1 MTFTGIFQDGR
12 LIVAINKH
20 DVRLSQE
27 SLRHSR
33 NLRSQSRHPQVS
45 VANSIR
51 TLQQSALDFIA
62 KTVECHPPP
71 HVEIVPVSAQ
81 WGEMA
86 LWLHAKPDNEY
97 EKKQARRII
106 EDYPDSQPQ
115 GQGGAGMG
123 PQEMSGTLER
133 MSRLLTLED
142 K

>member
-1 MTFTGIFQDGR
+1 MTFTEIFQDGR

-86 LWLHAKPDNEY
+86 LWLRANPDNQY

-115 GQGGAGMG
+115 GQGGADMG